1 MIKILVL
8 GGGFGGI
15 RTALD
20 LEKKFSK
27 KSGEVEISLI
37 DKNSYHLFTPLLYE
51 VASVCGIAKDPF
63 SVKLKKTISVP
74 FGDIFG
80 GENINFI
87 QAEISKINLADR
99 SVITGGG
106 EAIKFDYL
114 VLALG
119 GQTADFGV
127 NGVKEYACQFKNL
140 EDALLVNQKIE
151 EIIKKVA
158 DNTKQSPVEILICG
172 GGFTG
177 VELAA
182 ELAGHV
188 KKIAKQC
195 HIKGGLERARIKLF
209 EAGPKILPMIPDKER
224 EKISNRLT
232 RLGVAIMENSAI
244 EEVGAD
250 FVKLKNGQTIHGD
263 LVIWTAGVKANEIL
277 TTMDGLLLT
286 EKGKAI
292 VDDSLAA
299 KGFQNIFAV
308 GDIMEFIDPK
318 TQKPVPAQAY
328 TAIDQGKIVARNILN
343 EIRKSPL
350 RLYKPFSGVWVSPVG
365 GKFAVAYLSKSLV
378 LGGLF
383 GWIARQVVDLRYF
396 LSILPVKKALAL
408 FWEEITLFTK
418 ND

>member
-51 VASVCGIAKDPF
+51 VASVCGITKDPF

-80 GENINFI
+80 GKNINFI
-87 QAEISKINLADR
+87 QAEISKINLDNC

-106 EAIKFDYL
+106 EAIRFDYL

-127 NGVKEYACQFKNL
+127 SGVKEYACQFKNL

-151 EIIKKVA
+151 EAVKEIA
-158 DNTKQSPVEILICG
+158 EKQSPVEILICG

-182 ELAGHV
+182 EITGHV

-195 HIKGGLERARIKLF
+195 RIKGGLERARIKLF

-250 FVKLKNGQTIHGD
+250 FVKLKNGQTVHGD

-277 TTMDGLLLT
+277 MTTDGLSLT
-286 EKGKAI
+286 EKGKAM
-292 VDDSLAA
+292 VDDSLTA

-343 EIRKSPL
+343 GIHKSPPC
-350 RLYKPFSGVWVSPVG
+350 LYKPFSGVWVSPVG
-365 GKFAVAYLSKSLV
+365 GKYAVAYLFKSLV
-378 LGGLF
+378 LGGLI
-383 GWIARQVVDLRYF
+383 GWIARQIIDLRYF
-396 LSILPVKKALAL
+396 LSILSVKKALAL
-408 FWEEITLFTK
+408 FWEEIALFTK

>member
-1 MIKILVL
+1 MIKVLIL
-8 GGGFGGI
+8 GGGFGGV
-15 RTALD
+15 RVALD
-20 LEKKFSK
+20 LEKLCSK
-27 KSGEVEISLI
+27 KREETEIILI

-51 VASVCGIAKDPF
+51 VASVCGITKDPF
-63 SVKLKKTISVP
+63 SVKLRKTISVP
-74 FGDIFG
+74 FGDIFDG
-80 GENINFI
+80 KNINFI

-99 SVITGGG
+99 SVITGEGD
-106 EAIKFDYL
+106 AIKFDYL

-140 EDALLVNQKIE
+140 EDAILVNQKIE
-151 EIIKKVA
+151 EAVKEIAENK
-158 DNTKQSPVEILICG
+158 KQSPVEILICG

-182 ELAGHV
+182 EIAGHV
-188 KKIAKQC
+188 KQIAKQC
-195 HIKGGLERARIKLF
+195 RIKGGLERARIKLF
-209 EAGPKILPMIPDKER
+209 EAGPKILPMIPER
-224 EKISNRLT
+224 EREIISKRLT
-232 RLGVAIMENSAI
+232 KLGVAIMENSAI

-250 FVKLKNGQTIHGD
+250 FVKLKNGQTVNGD
-263 LVIWTAGVKANEIL
+263 FVVWTAGVKANEIL
-277 TTMDGLLLT
+277 KSTDGLSLS

-328 TAIDQGKIVARNILN
+328 TAIDQGRIAARNILN
-343 EIRKSPL
+343 TVRGRPL
-350 RLYKPFSGVWVSPVG
+350 RSYKPFSGVWVSPAG
-365 GKFAVAYLSKSLV
+365 GKFAIAYLSKSLV
-378 LGGLF
+378 LGGLS
-383 GWIARQVVDLRYF
+383 GWIARQVIDLRYF
-396 LSILPVKKALAL
+396 LSILPLKKALAL
-408 FWEEITLFTK
+408 FWEEIALFTK